1 MSRPAIP
8 ELTVHHMSIAV
19 PDVEAAIAWYGE
31 ILGFS
36 VQFRMVIESISA
48 QGAFVKR
55 GNLRLELWQMK
66 GAEPVPA
73 GRREPSSDLLTC
85 GTKHVA
91 FAVPH
96 LQECLAELVARRV
109 DIAAVQRNPAEPML
123 PDPEPLA
130 EGKPPAF
137 AVFIRD
143 PFGTLIELVDME
155 RGG

>member
-1 MSRPAIP
+1 MNHPAIP
-8 ELTVHHMSIAV
+8 ELNVHHVSIAV
-19 PDVEAAIAWYGE
+19 PDIEAAIAWYGE

-36 VQFRMVIESISA
+36 VQFRMDIESISA
-48 QGAFVKR
+48 HGAFVKR
-55 GNLRLELWQMK
+55 GNLRLELWQMT

-73 GRREPSSDLLTC
+73 VRREPSSDLLTC

-96 LQECLAELVARRV
+96 LQQCLAELVAHGV
-109 DIAAVQRNPAEPML
+109 DIAAVQRDPAEPML

-130 EGKPPAF
+130 EGKAPAF

-143 PFGTLIELVDME
+143 PFGTLIELVDSD
-155 RGG
+155 RAG